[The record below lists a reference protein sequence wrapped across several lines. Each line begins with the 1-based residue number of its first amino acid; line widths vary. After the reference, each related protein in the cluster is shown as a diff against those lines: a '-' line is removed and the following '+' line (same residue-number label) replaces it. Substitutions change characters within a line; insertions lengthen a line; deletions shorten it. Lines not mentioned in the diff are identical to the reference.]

1 MDIWPAEPWGAQP
14 ALSWDQTQMHPEL
27 WQGSP
32 LYPTLQ
38 SSEVKFNFLP
48 FLNHQAY
55 FQQSGSVRR
64 CHYLSTD
71 FLLEVLLFLLFLLFV
86 QMGPAGHR
94 QLFEQQLHFPAL
106 LFPLLCLQLL
116 EAAPVIDHTFWTWVE
131 QTWPRTDK
139 GFRPADIYKQGLT
152 SAGSL
157 LNILHSRSLHI
168 SLYRAECSTYNEFY
182 YNIICRN

>member
-1 MDIWPAEPWGAQP
+1 
-14 ALSWDQTQMHPEL
+14 MHPEL

-32 LYPTLQ
+32 LCPTLQ

-48 FLNHQAY
+48 FLNHQAH

-64 CHYLSTD
+64 CHYFPTD
-71 FLLEVLLFLLFLLFV
+71 FLLEVLLFLLLLLFI
-86 QMGPAGHR
+86 QMGLAGHR
-94 QLFEQQLHFPAL
+94 QLFDQPLHLPTL

-116 EAAPVIDHTFWTWVE
+116 EATPVIDHTFWTWVG

-139 GFRPADIYKQGLT
+139 GFRPAHIYKQRLT

-157 LNILHSRSLHI
+157 LNLLHSRSLHI
-168 SLYRAECSTYNEFY
+168 SLYRAECSTYKKFY